1 MAKILIID
9 DDAGQELLAE
19 SLRFRGH
26 EVNRFSSASQ
36 AIEGLREILNNDIIF
51 LDILMDIP
59 VDDKEQSKNIVGG
72 IRSVGMH
79 IYRLIRSE
87 NKEIPI
93 VVYSGATDVDN
104 IQIVNKDPYSRFL
117 PKWRMPTPQDISSII
132 GDMLG
137 IRSVTPKHEVFIVH
151 GHNNTLKLELKNYL
165 QNTLGL
171 NEPII
176 LHEKPDLGRTI
187 IEKFEDYAFR
197 SNLVFV
203 ILSPDDII
211 VAYDKNDDEKRIARQ
226 NVIFELGF
234 FLGLLGR
241 ESGRVILL
249 YVNPLELPS
258 DLSGVIY
265 IDISNGIEAAGE
277 EIRRELNDVN
287 QRTLSW

>member
-36 AIEGLREILNNDIIF
+36 AIDGLKEVLDNDIIL

-59 VDDKEQSKNIVGG
+59 QDNKAQFGKFVGG

-79 IYRLIRSE
+79 IYRLIRSKNE
-87 NKEIPI
+87 EIPI
-93 VVYSGATDVDN
+93 IVYSGANDVDN
-104 IQIVNKDPYSRFL
+104 IQIINGDPYSRFL
-117 PKWRMPTPQDISSII
+117 PKWRMPSPQDIDTII
-132 GDMLG
+132 ADMLG
-137 IRSVTPKHEVFIVH
+137 ISPVTPKHEVFIVH
-151 GHNNTLKLELKNYL
+151 GHNNTLMLELKNYL
-165 QNTLGL
+165 QNTLGFK
-171 NEPII
+171 EPTI

-211 VAYDKNDDEKRIARQ
+211 VNYDKSDDEKRIARQ

-265 IDISNGIEAAGE
+265 IDVSDGVEAAGE
-277 EIRRELNDVN
+277 NIRRELDNVN
-287 QRTLSW
+287 KRTSSW